1 MRRAMFKT
9 PWALMEDVDL
19 VAHIV
24 AKLLDKT
31 RAIHGITALVCQ
43 AL

>member
-1 MRRAMFKT
+1 MFKT
-9 PWALMEDVDL
+9 PWVLIEDVDL
-19 VAHIV
+19 VVHIV

-31 RAIHGITALVCQ
+31 RGIHGITALVCQ